1 MSNFYNLK
9 SEIKTEDLKEPASDF
24 AAVCAPGTLKLSFT
38 DPVLDGDCVYFKA
51 KLDGA
56 GAAAPAAAAAAAAAA
71 AREPKKEIGD
81 ELLSFYSDIA
91 ELEKTSAPHTAASSP
106 EPPPPPPPPEIVRE
120 AVLIDREKDNEK
132 EKEKDPKVAKKK
144 SKVQRQKRV
153 MRAEGGTATEGMC
166 PIIPTGGPF
175 MNGGHSGIPETN
187 NENLLQIF
195 TKITEIAGFPINVST
210 DIDFITRVA
219 HMESKSKKPKA
230 IIVRF
235 LARYK
240 KDDCLSRL
248 RKLRDFKACDAGFA
262 GSNSSIYFNDHLTK
276 ANKLLL
282 KDAKKL
288 AAEKSYKWVWVRH
301 CCIMVR
307 RDDTSK
313 VLNILTSEDLKE
325 IK

>member
-1 MSNFYNLK
+1 MIARNDWELNSKEQWARRSNI
-9 SEIKTEDLKEPASDF
+9 EI
-24 AAVCAPGTLKLSFT
+24 
-38 DPVLDGDCVYFKA
+38 
-51 KLDGA
+51 
-56 GAAAPAAAAAAAAAA
+56 
-71 AREPKKEIGD
+71 
-81 ELLSFYSDIA
+81 
-91 ELEKTSAPHTAASSP
+91 
-106 EPPPPPPPPEIVRE
+106 
-120 AVLIDREKDNEK
+120 
-132 EKEKDPKVAKKK
+132 
-144 SKVQRQKRV
+144 Q
-153 MRAEGGTATEGMC
+153 
-166 PIIPTGGPF
+166 
-175 MNGGHSGIPETN
+175 GIPETN